1 MLLTLNRTICAGRA
15 RAQTLE
21 NLKKGDIWL
30 EFGRCSEGG
39 GGGGGEGGDGLQWS
53 QANG

>member
-1 MLLTLNRTICAGRA
+1 MLLTLDRTICAGRA

-21 NLKKGDIWL
+21 NLKKGNIWL
-30 EFGRCSEGG
+30 ECGRCSEGG
-39 GGGGGEGGDGLQWS
+39 EEEDGLQWS